1 MTQPL
6 QMLLIVV
13 HFWYSIIVSCSA
25 ENGGG
30 TPTILFVTPN
40 SNIPC
45 PGLPCLTLSQYS
57 RDQDTY
63 FGSVTELHFL
73 SGIHTLNSP
82 IVLEGGA
89 NITELAL
96 VGEIEGQSDIISR
109 NTEGEA
115 ILKLIELESTR
126 IESLKFSGINV
137 LIGNSLRLILSNLQF
152 TAMNGSAF
160 TFSNIDNIT
169 GTNILMANS
178 SDINSAGVIRLSDGI
193 FSNVTV
199 KNYSGNSIIIIEESF
214 VLFIGMSIFAN
225 NSANKGSTL
234 MIKMSTVTFDG
245 FILFQ
250 LNNCKNKGGAMNI
263 IGSNVTLTGEI
274 ELNGNS
280 AKDGG
285 AIQLDH
291 SALEL
296 RGLIDISNNW
306 VTKKVFNGKVFGGAI
321 SSIESSIT
329 FTGNI
334 SFNGNYISALFL
346 MGLGGAISAQES
358 FLFLSGTITFHHNY
372 VMSAYNFG
380 GAIHLSNSTLTATN
394 VSLIFTNNQA
404 QNGGAIGIT
413 WHLNPLLSTIQV
425 EGTTLFDANVAIFS
439 GGALFGAGN
448 FMHIKFIGNTTLS
461 RNEGQAPGV
470 SQLVIGQTSMAEVQ
484 FSGYTEIKDSV
495 STGAIVSFLGNVR
508 TLFNGTTKFIN
519 NIIITGQLGVV
530 QVTGA
535 NASITILGQ
544 SYFISNQGG
553 TILLLYSKPSN
564 PSVIRGEVIFL
575 DNDSGISLSASDIQL
590 EGDFI
595 FSRNRVS
602 SIGCIDAA
610 GGSNVMINGTM
621 LMNFNTAT
629 TKSAIYSY
637 NSSISMYCI
646 YCHFANN
653 SRIDD
658 GGTVFAL
665 QSSLFLN
672 GNISFTSNSATN
684 RGGAIVALNSEIFLS
699 GHHIYTNNS
708 AAAGG
713 VLSLGLFSVI
723 HLNDVAVTFENNKAE
738 RGAIFYHDDTLS
750 ALDCSDDAALPSP
763 IEPLFVRTKCFFS
776 KPENV
781 DITHTGNTAS
791 NIGNILYGG
800 NLKRCNRKKADESFI
815 DLFNTDN
822 SIQNI
827 TSNPY
832 QIVFCKNDGQPS
844 SKYYMNITTIPG
856 KFFTLSVAGL
866 NQLLK
871 PISSTIRAEISA
883 ESNITARLGSFQSSQ
898 SSNNS
903 CAELRYSVFTQA
915 PRIHLTLYAEGPCN
929 KLGTADKVVR
939 IELGPCP
946 DGFELVRDECICE
959 ADLLKY
965 TTLCNIDD
973 ETIQNG
979 GNFWA
984 SGLYDD
990 NGSYIGIVSFP
1001 NCPFDYCKKE
1011 AVNFTLLDPDKQCA
1025 HYRSGTICGQCML
1038 NYSLTLGN
1046 VQCSNCSK
1054 VNPGVTFGLLILFAF
1069 VGIILVILLIL
1080 LKMTVASGTLNGLI
1094 FYANIVDANRD
1105 IFIPQ
1110 AGWVRVFIS
1119 WLNLDF
1125 GCSICF
1131 YSGMDMYGYT
1141 WLQFLF
1147 PFYIWMLIVMLITI
1161 SRRSAWVTKR
1171 VGSNPVAVLATL
1183 ILLSYAKLLRTVI
1196 TVFYFATLQLPQR
1209 QTSTVWL
1216 YDGNIPYLRGKHL
1229 ALFIFALLF
1238 FILLFLPYNFLLVV
1252 GPWLQ
1257 NISGERINESKLKA
1271 SVRKLLVGWFED
1283 YRIKSFID
1291 TYTVPYNPLHQYWT
1305 GMFLMLRCM
1314 LFLVFVTNAFRNSSA
1329 TLMAVTTSLLVVI
1342 FLTRVFTGRIY
1353 KNWYVDILE
1362 GLFLLN
1368 LGVLSVSTTH
1378 NMMTGGN
1385 QQLVADI
1392 SGGTSLILFLIIVA
1406 YHVFKQV
1413 KSANMYML
1421 ISRKLRRKF
1430 HPLFHN
1436 DQQEQLVPPLTSNQE
1451 LAPMTTVITLPNSN

>member
-1 MTQPL
+1 
-6 QMLLIVV
+6 MLVIVV
-13 HFWYSIIVSCSA
+13 LFWYSLCSCSA
-25 ENGGG
+25 KNGG
-30 TPTILFVTPN
+30 TLITLYVTPN

-45 PGLPCLTLSQYS
+45 PGMPCLTLSQYS
-57 RDQDTY
+57 QDQDAY
-63 FGSVTELHFL
+63 FGTDTELRFL
-73 SGIHTLNSP
+73 SGVHRLASP
-82 IVLEGGA
+82 IIIEGET

-96 VGEIEGQSDIISR
+96 VGERDGHSEIISGTTEGQ
-109 NTEGEA
+109 A
-115 ILKLIELESTR
+115 ILKLIGIESTR
-126 IESLKFSGINV
+126 IEALKFSGINV
-137 LIGNSLRLILSNLQF
+137 LIGNSSSLTVSGLQF

-160 TFSNIDNIT
+160 MFESIDSINGKNVT
-169 GTNILMANS
+169 MANS
-178 SDINSAGVIRLSDGI
+178 SDTYVVGVIRLSVGA
-193 FSNVTV
+193 FFNVTV
-199 KNYSGNSIIIIEESF
+199 KNNTGNLIILIEESF
-214 VLFIGMSIFAN
+214 VQFRETSIIAN
-225 NSANKGSTL
+225 NRATKGSTL
-234 MIKMSTVTFDG
+234 IIHGSTVTFDG
-245 FILFQ
+245 FTLFQ
-250 LNNCKNKGGAMNI
+250 LNSCKNKGKGGAMNI
-263 IGSNVTLTGEI
+263 VSSNVTLSGEV
-274 ELNGNS
+274 ELSGNS
-280 AKDGG
+280 AKEGG
-285 AIQLDH
+285 AIQLDR
-291 SALEL
+291 SILKMT
-296 RGLIDISNNW
+296 GLIDILENW
-306 VTKKVFNGKVFGGAI
+306 VTSRVFGVTVLGGAI

-329 FTGNI
+329 VTGNVTF
-334 SFNGNYISALFL
+334 SGNYIYARFL
-346 MGLGGAISAQES
+346 MSLGGAICAQKS
-358 FLFLSGTITFHHNY
+358 TITLSGTVSFNHNY
-372 VMSAYNFG
+372 VKSFTNYG
-380 GAIHLSNSTLTATN
+380 GAVLLSNSTLAASDVVLN
-394 VSLIFTNNQA
+394 FKNNIA
-404 QNGGAIGIT
+404 QNGGAIAIIR
-413 WHLNPLLSTIQV
+413 LLSSLPSTIKV
-425 EGTTLFDANVAIFS
+425 KGTSLFEANAGS
-439 GGALFGAGN
+439 ALYGTG
-448 FMHIKFIGNTTLS
+448 FMYIQLIGNTTLS
-461 RNEGQAPGV
+461 RNRGHIPSSGQIT
-470 SQLVIGQTSMAEVQ
+470 IGQTSTAEVQ
-484 FSGYTEIKDSV
+484 FIGYTEIKNSISDV
-495 STGAIVSFLGNVR
+495 ATASFQGNVHI
-508 TLFNGTTKFIN
+508 LFNGTTKFIN
-519 NIIITGQLGVV
+519 NTSPQLWGVL

-535 NASITILGQ
+535 NASITIIGQ
-544 SYFISNQGG
+544 SYFIGNQGG
-553 TILLLYSKPSN
+553 TIILSYAKPSN
-564 PSVIRGEVIFL
+564 PSIISGEATFI
-575 DNDSGISLSASDIQL
+575 DNDSGILLRASDIRL
-590 EGDFI
+590 EGNFI
-595 FSRNRVS
+595 FTNNRIS
-602 SIGCIDAA
+602 SLGCIDASR
-610 GGSNVMINGTM
+610 GSDVMMNGTM
-621 LMNFNTAT
+621 LMNFNTAK

-653 SRIDD
+653 SRVDD

-665 QSSLFLN
+665 RSKLSLN
-672 GNISFTSNSATN
+672 GNISFTSNLATN
-684 RGGAIVALNSEIFLS
+684 RGGAIEAINSEIFLS

-708 AAAGG
+708 AVAGG

-723 HLNDVAVTFENNKAE
+723 HLNDLAVTFEHNKAE
-738 RGAIFYHDDTLS
+738 KGAIFHHDDTLN
-750 ALDCSDDAALPSP
+750 AVDCLNDAALPSP
-763 IEPLFVRTKCFFS
+763 IEPLFVRTQCFFS

-781 DITHTGNTAS
+781 DILHTGNVAS
-791 NIGNILYGG
+791 EVGNVLYGG
-800 NLKRCNRKKADESFI
+800 NLKRCNQKKADEIFI
-815 DLFNTDN
+815 DLFNTDD

-844 SKYYMNITTIPG
+844 SNYYMNITTIPG
-856 KFFTLSVAGL
+856 KSFSLSVAGL
-866 NQLLK
+866 NQLGK
-871 PISSTIRAEISA
+871 PISSTIRAEVSA
-883 ESNITARLGSFQSSQ
+883 ESNTTARLGSFQSSRL
-898 SSNNS
+898 SNNS

-929 KLGTADKVVR
+929 KLGTAAKVVR

-946 DGFELVRDECICE
+946 DGFELVEDECICE

-965 TTLCNIDD
+965 TTLCNVDD
-973 ETIQNG
+973 ETIWNG

-984 SGLYDD
+984 GGLYDD

-1001 NCPFDYCKKE
+1001 NCPFGYCKKE

-1054 VNPGVTFGLLILFAF
+1054 VNSGVTFGLLIVFAF

-1080 LKMTVASGTLNGLI
+1080 LKMTVASGTMNGLI
-1094 FYANIVDANRD
+1094 FYANTVDANRD

-1110 AGWVRVFIS
+1110 GGWVRVFIS

-1125 GCSICF
+1125 GFSTCF

-1147 PFYIWMLIVMLITI
+1147 PFYIWMLILILIVI
-1161 SRRSAWVTKR
+1161 SRHSAWVTKR

-1183 ILLSYAKLLRTVI
+1183 IILSYAKLLRTII
-1196 TVFYFATLQLPQR
+1196 TVFYFATLQLPHR

-1238 FILLFLPYNFLLVV
+1238 FILMFLPYNFLLVV

-1329 TLMAVTTSLLVVI
+1329 TLMAVTTSLLVII

-1368 LGVLSVSTTH
+1368 LGILSVATSH
-1378 NMMTGGN
+1378 NMVTGGN
-1385 QQLVADI
+1385 QQLVADV
-1392 SGGTSLILFLIIVA
+1392 SGGTSLILFLTIVT
-1406 YHVFKQV
+1406 YHVVKQV
-1413 KSANMYML
+1413 KSADVYML
-1421 ISRKLRRKF
+1421 ISRKLRGQFR
-1430 HPLFHN
+1430 PLSHN
-1436 DQQEQLVPPLTSNQE
+1436 DQREQLLPPLTSKQE